1 MARTPKAPPPPAP
14 VRRGRKPKAEPGE
27 LALAVENGASDAEPA
42 EAEALPDETPARGKP
57 GRKPKAEP
65 GELALTVGNAAGD
78 AEPIEAEAPPDEA
91 PTRSKPGR
99 KPKVRPEAALPTMAG
114 DEPPAMVVDQL
125 DAMAEPAPAGDDAMI
140 AEMAGPV
147 SAGEGSAPGPASAD
161 ADGMSPAS
169 GPVGSEPL
177 PPAAWWDR
185 ASDRV
190 RFDWPAI
197 ERTASQEGPH
207 QAMAKLLV
215 AARAEGA
222 HSRWP
227 L

>member
-1 MARTPKAPPPPAP
+1 MARTPKAPLPPAP
-14 VRRGRKPKAEPGE
+14 ARRSRKPKAELGE
-27 LALAVENGASDAEPA
+27 LALAAGGDAEPA
-42 EAEALPDETPARGKP
+42 EAL
-57 GRKPKAEP
+57 
-65 GELALTVGNAAGD
+65 
-78 AEPIEAEAPPDEA
+78 PDEA
-91 PTRSKPGR
+91 PARGKPGR
-99 KPKVRPEAALPTMAG
+99 KPKVRPEAALPAMAG

-147 SAGEGSAPGPASAD
+147 SAGGEGSAGEGSAPGPASAD

>member
-27 LALAVENGASDAEPA
+27 LALAVG
-42 EAEALPDETPARGKP
+42 G
-57 GRKPKAEP
+57 G
-65 GELALTVGNAAGD
+65 AGD
-78 AEPIEAEAPPDEA
+78 AEPAEAPPDEA
-91 PTRSKPGR
+91 PARSKPGR
-99 KPKVRPEAALPTMAG
+99 KPKMRPEAALPAV
-114 DEPPAMVVDQL
+114 DEPPAMSVDQPG
-125 DAMAEPAPAGDDAMI
+125 AMPEPAPGEDDAMI

-147 SAGEGSAPGPASAD
+147 SAGDGESAD
-161 ADGMSPAS
+161 TNAMPPAS
-169 GPVGSEPL
+169 GPGGSEPL
-177 PPAAWWDR
+177 QPAAWWDR
-185 ASDRV
+185 ASDQV

-197 ERTASQEGPH
+197 EHTASQEGPN

>member
-27 LALAVENGASDAEPA
+27 LAL
-42 EAEALPDETPARGKP
+42 
-57 GRKPKAEP
+57 
-65 GELALTVGNAAGD
+65 TVGNGAGD
-78 AEPIEAEAPPDEA
+78 AEPIEAEAPPDEVPA
-91 PTRSKPGR
+91 RSKPGR
-99 KPKVRPEAALPTMAG
+99 KPKMRPEAALPAAAG
-114 DEPPAMVVDQL
+114 DEPPAMSLDQL
-125 DAMAEPAPAGDDAMI
+125 NATAEPAPAGDDAMI

-147 SAGEGSAPGPASAD
+147 SAGDEGSAGEGSAPGPASAD

-185 ASDRV
+185 ASGRV

>member
-1 MARTPKAPPPPAP
+1 MARTPKAPLPPAP
-14 VRRGRKPKAEPGE
+14 ARRSRKPKAEPGE
-27 LALAVENGASDAEPA
+27 LALAAGGDAEPA
-42 EAEALPDETPARGKP
+42 EALPDEAPARGKP
-57 GRKPKAEP
+57 GRKP
-65 GELALTVGNAAGD
+65 
-78 AEPIEAEAPPDEA
+78 
-91 PTRSKPGR
+91 R
-99 KPKVRPEAALPTMAG
+99 VRAEAALAAAAG

-147 SAGEGSAPGPASAD
+147 SAGDGESAAEGSASAPVSAD
-161 ADGMSPAS
+161 TNGTAPAF
-169 GPVGSEPL
+169 GQGGSETL

-185 ASDRV
+185 ASDQV

-197 ERTASQEGPH
+197 GRTASQEGPN

>member
-1 MARTPKAPPPPAP
+1 MARTPKAPLPPAP
-14 VRRGRKPKAEPGE
+14 ARRSRKPKAEPGE
-27 LALAVENGASDAEPA
+27 LALAAGGDAEPA
-42 EAEALPDETPARGKP
+42 EAL
-57 GRKPKAEP
+57 
-65 GELALTVGNAAGD
+65 
-78 AEPIEAEAPPDEA
+78 PDEA
-91 PTRSKPGR
+91 PARGKPGR
-99 KPKVRPEAALPTMAG
+99 KPKVRPEAALPAAAG
-114 DEPPAMVVDQL
+114 DEPPAMSVDQP
-125 DAMAEPAPAGDDAMI
+125 DATAEPTPAGDDAMI

-147 SAGEGSAPGPASAD
+147 SAGDGESAGKDSAPVPVSTDTNGIA
-161 ADGMSPAS
+161 PAS
-169 GPVGSEPL
+169 GQGGSEPL

-197 ERTASQEGPH
+197 ERTASQEGPQ